1 MKISKYEFEVIN
13 EKLDTIILAA
23 LSINSFD
30 RQTDFIVSKAET
42 LKEIIAKGINTNNGF
57 VQ

>member
-42 LKEIIAKGINTNNGF
+42 LKGINSKGDKH
-57 VQ
+57 Q

>member
-30 RQTDFIVSKAET
+30 WQTDFIVSKAET
-42 LKEIIAKGINTNNGF
+42 LKGIIAKGINTNNDF